1 MVAMVTS
8 KNGINLIKQF
18 EGLRLSA
25 YKCSAGV
32 WTIGYGSTSGVRPG
46 MKNTQ
51 AEAEQRLRADL
62 SRFEQKL
69 NKLVKVKLNQN
80 EFDAL
85 VSFVFNIGI
94 TAFSN
99 STLLRLL
106 NQGQARVDVA
116 DQLLR
121 WDKVNGQPVAG
132 LTRRRA
138 AERRLFLS

>member
-1 MVAMVTS
+1 MVTS

-32 WTIGYGSTSGVRPG
+32 WNIGYGSTSGVRPG
-46 MKNTQ
+46 MKITQ

>member
-1 MVAMVTS
+1 MVTS

-25 YKCSAGV
+25 YRCSAGV

-46 MKNTQ
+46 MKITQ

-69 NKLVKVKLNQN
+69 NKLVKVRLNQN

-116 DQLLR
+116 DQLVR

>member
-1 MVAMVTS
+1 MVTS

-25 YKCSAGV
+25 YRCSAGV

-46 MKNTQ
+46 MKITQ

-69 NKLVKVKLNQN
+69 NKLVKVRLNQN

-121 WDKVNGQPVAG
+121 WDKVNGQPVVG